1 MILFSHDKEI
11 IFKITN
17 AVLLVWLVAAL
28 VIASSSII
36 RLVLKEPVRTYS
48 YDEYKLDSCSYM
60 KEGLDIT
67 DPEIEQRCQLN
78 YNNYKF
84 AQENTDYNKWLTL
97 YTSLAN
103 VLIVGGVMYFINHK
117 KEHKAS

>member
-28 VIASSSII
+28 VIASSSVI

-48 YDEYKLDSCSYM
+48 YEEYKLDSCTYM
-60 KEGLDIT
+60 KEDSNLT
-67 DPEIEQRCQLN
+67 DEDAEQRCQFN

-84 AQENTDYNKWLTL
+84 ANDNNDYYKWLTL

-103 VLIVGGVMYFINHK
+103 VLIVGGVMYFINRK
-117 KEHKAS
+117 K